1 MSASR
6 STWGTSPF
14 LARRSPAPCGA
25 APDHPSALNAAVRVL
40 PPPPRS
46 GTPAWRR
53 RPLGSSH
60 NHVGTV
66 FAGRCSRLLAG
77 IIRTEGLQEVG
88 MGRYI
93 PRNGPKALWACGLG
107 LWLVGAIGVR
117 VVMTSAA
124 SAPPVTV
131 EKTAVEPKVPQP
143 VAQQSAMAA
152 ASAPVDVEQCT
163 T

>member
-1 MSASR
+1 
-6 STWGTSPF
+6 
-14 LARRSPAPCGA
+14 
-25 APDHPSALNAAVRVL
+25 
-40 PPPPRS
+40 
-46 GTPAWRR
+46 
-53 RPLGSSH
+53 
-60 NHVGTV
+60 
-66 FAGRCSRLLAG
+66 
-77 IIRTEGLQEVG
+77 

-152 ASAPVDVEQCT
+152 ASTPIDVEQCT
-163 T
+163 TCHDKAGSEAFKNSKHGELTQSCANCHANASEHAKAQADGRTDGPVPTLKKLDAQESNAICLS